1 MPDIVPPK
9 KPYTTQQFQKKA
21 DLYIKGALGGFDKA
35 EMKELLIGEIEK
47 AKDAGILSTEEAM
60 DFIRERSELLKEFIK
75 ENPGET
81 LPDMTFVDGRV
92 ELKTGGNY
100 WAMVTRMF
108 VEAGAEEGTGMD
120 INEFASK
127 YFPRENNSGG
137 TMPKSEKWMRDY
149 FFSGKGGYDDRMSY
163 QEFAEGIGQELYK
176 RFSND

>member
-1 MPDIVPPK
+1 MSEVPKP

-35 EMKELLIGEIEK
+35 EMKELLMGEIEK

-60 DFIRERSELLKEFIK
+60 DFIRERSNLLKEFQK

-92 ELKTGGNY
+92 ELKSGGDY

-127 YFPRENNSGG
+127 YFPRENNAGG